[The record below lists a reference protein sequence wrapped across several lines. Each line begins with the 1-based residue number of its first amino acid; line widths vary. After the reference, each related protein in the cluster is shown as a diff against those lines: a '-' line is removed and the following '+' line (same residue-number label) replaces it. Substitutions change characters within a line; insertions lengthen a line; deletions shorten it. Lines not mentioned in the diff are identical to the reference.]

1 MTRARPGWLLL
12 VLAGLAAA
20 FGAFLPFYT
29 YAVGDYVTVWSRGL
43 FPTAALIPL
52 FGVAVGLEAVFVLLR
67 GREPRSPFFNFT
79 WEQARLA
86 AGAFMILLTLSYLL
100 QDRAGGSLGI
110 GYVVLAASS
119 LATFAGGVLTRR
131 AQLARAP
138 GEVTEHRPVIRPA
151 LASVSRAS
159 SDLVKNIS
167 GRGHDMRQRLAERRE
182 AHAVA
187 RKEAAEQAAVRR
199 AEMQAAA
206 AKEAAEKAAAE
217 KAAAEKAAAEEA
229 VAAKTAA
236 EKAAEEK
243 AAAAKAAEEKA
254 AEEKAAA
261 AKAAADEAATAM
273 AAAEKAAEEKA
284 AAAKAAA
291 DEAAAAMA
299 AAAAAHQP
307 APPTATVE
315 SLPTDAH
322 PPAETVEELPTR
334 DAMEQPPP
342 PPATADAPNTD
353 EPRDTAEP
361 EDTAELPVTE
371 SAKAADEKTSEQPR
385 VTKLSAV
392 PSDAEPDATP
402 PPDGKSGTVPKEE
415 QEEEEEKETERA
427 DTGTEGSPSS

>member
-1 MTRARPGWLLL
+1 MKRARPVWLLL
-12 VLAGLAAA
+12 ALAGLAAA

-29 YAVGDYVTVWSRGL
+29 YAVGINVTVWSRGL

-100 QDRAGGSLGI
+100 QDRAGGSLGL
-110 GYVVLAASS
+110 GYVLLAVSS

-138 GEVTEHRPVIRPA
+138 GEAVTEHRPVIRPA

-167 GRGHDMRQRLAERRE
+167 GRGHDMRLRLAERRE
-182 AHAVA
+182 ARAAA
-187 RKEAAEQAAVRR
+187 RKEAAEQAAARR

-206 AKEAAEKAAAE
+206 EKEAG
-217 KAAAEKAAAEEA
+217 
-229 VAAKTAA
+229 
-236 EKAAEEK
+236 
-243 AAAAKAAEEKA
+243 
-254 AEEKAAA
+254 
-261 AKAAADEAATAM
+261 
-273 AAAEKAAEEKA
+273 EKA

-299 AAAAAHQP
+299 APEAAHQP

-315 SLPTDAH
+315 SLPADAH
-322 PPAETVEELPTR
+322 PPAQTVEELPTR
-334 DAMEQPPP
+334 DAMEQPPA

-353 EPRDTAEP
+353 DPAPEPAEATEPLEASQDAASVP
-361 EDTAELPVTE
+361 EDTAELPVTK
-371 SAKAADEKTSEQPR
+371 SAKATDEKTTEQPR

-402 PPDGKSGTVPKEE
+402 PPDGKSGTVP
-415 QEEEEEKETERA
+415 QEEKNEEKEEEKETERA
-427 DTGTEGSPSS
+427 DTGTAGPPSS